1 VQTKHLR
8 ESNLQ
13 FNQAWK
19 IMDLLRIK
27 FENLFQD
34 FKIGR
39 VKSALFIAQYNL
51 VLIKQMNM
59 YKWNSQDCKVI
70 QF

>member
-1 VQTKHLR
+1 MQTKYLS

-19 IMDLLRIK
+19 IMDMLRIK
-27 FENLFQD
+27 FENLYQD
-34 FKIGR
+34 FKNGR

-59 YKWNSQDCKVI
+59 YKWTSQDFNVI